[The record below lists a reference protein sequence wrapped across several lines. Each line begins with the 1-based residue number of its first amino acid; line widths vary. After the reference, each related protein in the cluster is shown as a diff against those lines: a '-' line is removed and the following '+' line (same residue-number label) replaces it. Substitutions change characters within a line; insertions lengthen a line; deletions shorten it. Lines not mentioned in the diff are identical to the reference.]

1 MGVSAVKGR
10 TGGKGPVMD
19 AVTLRFGDAALER
32 GFRSSWRSA
41 TRSLGF
47 WWRAGSTAYY
57 ILFSVLLA
65 VYDHDFSPLLNG
77 IHLFVCLPI
86 ALTTIFAPM
95 VWPRLERY
103 CNPAFLGLLTLIFL
117 VECLQLRA
125 ADTPVAYLYL
135 LNASV
140 IMIFT
145 QQFPSNRLTGTIL
158 LSILFG
164 SIAAL
169 AIYTF
174 GGSPFGREIPM
185 LPFCGILIAFTIIG
199 MFSVYNKE
207 LFVRRNYHAIQS
219 LKLEN
224 ARSEKLADDAVAALE
239 SKSRFLAVVGHEL
252 RTPLNAII
260 GFSELMISGVIGEI
274 RPAKAVDY
282 VGNIHQSGKHLMGL
296 VESVLDYTRTGS
308 GMIRLT
314 EEVIAPRLLIDNVT
328 AEVESR
334 LSLRHQTL
342 DVHVPDNVPNLY
354 VDTRQTGQCLA
365 NLLSNASKFS
375 PIGSEIRCKVKVTD
389 NRGLQ
394 IIVIDTG
401 QGFDHGNTE
410 LLFDPFAQA
419 EDDLNRRAEG
429 LGIGLPLTR
438 ALMHAHDGDVRI
450 SSRPGVGTVA
460 TLIFPAD
467 RTVRP
472 DDVRHTTAA

>member
-1 MGVSAVKGR
+1 MGVSAAEGR
-10 TGGKGPVMD
+10 KGGKDPVMD
-19 AVTLRFGDAALER
+19 TVTLRFGDAELE
-32 GFRSSWRSA
+32 GCFRSSWRSA

-57 ILFSVLLA
+57 IIFSVLLA

-86 ALTTIFAPM
+86 AFATIFAPF

-103 CNPAFLGLLTLIFL
+103 CNPAFLGLLILVLL

-158 LSILFG
+158 LSLLFG
-164 SIAAL
+164 LIAAL

-199 MFSVYNKE
+199 MFSAYNKE

-224 ARSEKLADDAVAALE
+224 ARSEKLANDAVAALE
-239 SKSRFLAVVGHEL
+239 AKSRFLAIVGHEF
-252 RTPLNAII
+252 RTPLNAIL
-260 GFSELMISGVIGEI
+260 GFSELMLSGVIGQV
-274 RPAKAVDY
+274 RPARAGGY
-282 VGNIHQSGKHLMGL
+282 VEGIFQSGTHLMQL
-296 VESVLDYTRTGS
+296 VESVIDYTRSGS
-308 GMIRLT
+308 GMIRIT
-314 EEVIAPRLLIDNVT
+314 EEEVPPEKLINDVH
-328 AEVESR
+328 AGIEST
-334 LSLRHQTL
+334 LSTRHQTL
-342 DVHVPDNVPNLY
+342 NKIVADDVPVLRIDANQI
-354 VDTRQTGQCLA
+354 RQCLA
-365 NLLSNASKFS
+365 NLISNASKFS
-375 PIGSEIRCKVKVTD
+375 PVGSEITCKALKTD
-389 NRGLQ
+389 DGSVQ
-394 IIVIDTG
+394 IVVIDRG
-401 QGFDHGNTE
+401 CGFDDRKAE

-419 EDDLNRRAEG
+419 EDDLNRRTDG

-438 ALMHAHDGDVRI
+438 ALMQAHDGEVRL
-450 SSRPGVGTVA
+450 SSRPGVGTEAALV
-460 TLIFPAD
+460 FPAA
-467 RTVRP
+467 RCRP
-472 DDVRHTTAA
+472 TTSDDVTEVA